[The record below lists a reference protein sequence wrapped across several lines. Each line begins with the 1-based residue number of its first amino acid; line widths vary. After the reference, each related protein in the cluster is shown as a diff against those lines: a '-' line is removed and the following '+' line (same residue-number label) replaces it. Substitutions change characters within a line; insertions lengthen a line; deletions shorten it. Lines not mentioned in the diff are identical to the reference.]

1 MGTYYFSGH
10 FVGDKVKAGKEH
22 LKWAFENAP
31 GTSNAYHTTNSENSK
46 KTDVVNGP
54 EYAATLDQSSTSS
67 QRAASFSSSVGSIQ
81 RDGSLSELDNSF
93 RRWRRANCSA
103 NLGYETVVFDASSTY
118 STRSQVSATS
128 TSSGRLGPLS
138 SLARSGMNA
147 VIKVGA
153 CWRCRFLR
161 KPCDPISPCGLCP
174 KGNKSGW
181 EVVGCKRGSFKAAM
195 LPITLCPKA
204 TTVVTGSPAQL
215 PDSSTSHETSSQP
228 DVAANTFFRDTMNRR
243 EMALARLV
251 QATEYSAEDDPILH
265 DMEIR
270 PLLRECL
277 PGNCTPIKQP
287 GLAALNPL
295 NECIL
300 AIAWELFDYPF
311 SCFDI
316 TETGDLGGL
325 VRLLPSVARYQ
336 AKHQS
341 ELNSDQLIAQ
351 SLICLRSCLEAL
363 RIKASGF
370 LGKQRHVSCNSG
382 LCKFECLEYVKL
394 NISLYFD
401 ELSRVFFKKENMR
414 NKTTWWLSAFY
425 SFCIQS
431 FVRRALLEL
440 EKESLVFATL
450 ASRDY
455 LRDPVQL
462 FVAISSLDDPLIRP
476 LARDLSGKVKTNA
489 MVEGPNLDD
498 YEEARLAVGQNTWL
512 TDGISGSYDYLTSLF
527 GDQKVG
533 EQSTTNGSPR
543 DSLEF

>member
-1 MGTYYFSGH
+1 
-10 FVGDKVKAGKEH
+10 
-22 LKWAFENAP
+22 
-31 GTSNAYHTTNSENSK
+31 
-46 KTDVVNGP
+46 
-54 EYAATLDQSSTSS
+54 
-67 QRAASFSSSVGSIQ
+67 
-81 RDGSLSELDNSF
+81 
-93 RRWRRANCSA
+93 
-103 NLGYETVVFDASSTY
+103 
-118 STRSQVSATS
+118 
-128 TSSGRLGPLS
+128 
-138 SLARSGMNA
+138 
-147 VIKVGA
+147 
-153 CWRCRFLR
+153 
-161 KPCDPISPCGLCP
+161 
-174 KGNKSGW
+174 
-181 EVVGCKRGSFKAAM
+181 
-195 LPITLCPKA
+195 
-204 TTVVTGSPAQL
+204 
-215 PDSSTSHETSSQP
+215 
-228 DVAANTFFRDTMNRR
+228 
-243 EMALARLV
+243 MALARLV

-325 VRLLPSVARYQ
+325 
-336 AKHQS
+336 
-341 ELNSDQLIAQ
+341 DQLIAQ

-512 TDGISGSYDYLTSLF
+512 TDGISGSYDYLTSFF
-527 GDQKVG
+527 GDQKVE

-543 DSLEF
+543 DGLEF

>member
-1 MGTYYFSGH
+1 
-10 FVGDKVKAGKEH
+10 
-22 LKWAFENAP
+22 
-31 GTSNAYHTTNSENSK
+31 
-46 KTDVVNGP
+46 
-54 EYAATLDQSSTSS
+54 
-67 QRAASFSSSVGSIQ
+67 
-81 RDGSLSELDNSF
+81 
-93 RRWRRANCSA
+93 
-103 NLGYETVVFDASSTY
+103 
-118 STRSQVSATS
+118 
-128 TSSGRLGPLS
+128 
-138 SLARSGMNA
+138 
-147 VIKVGA
+147 
-153 CWRCRFLR
+153 
-161 KPCDPISPCGLCP
+161 
-174 KGNKSGW
+174 
-181 EVVGCKRGSFKAAM
+181 M

-204 TTVVTGSPAQL
+204 TTLVTGSPVQL
-215 PDSSTSHETSSQP
+215 PGSSTSYEISYQP
-228 DVAANTFFRDTMNRR
+228 EVAANTFFRDTMNRR
-243 EMALARLV
+243 EMALVRLV

-270 PLLRECL
+270 PLLQECL

-287 GLAALNPL
+287 GLVALNPL

-316 TETGDLGGL
+316 TETGNLGGL

-341 ELNSDQLIAQ
+341 ELNSVRPFSRFLNSKTNFNLQDQLIAQ

-370 LGKQRHVSCNSG
+370 LGKQRHGSCNSG
-382 LCKFECLEYVKL
+382 FCKFECLEYVKL
-394 NISLYFD
+394 NISLYLD

-462 FVAISSLDDPLIRP
+462 FIAISSSDDPLIRP
-476 LARDLSGKVKTNA
+476 LARDLSGKVKTNTIN
-489 MVEGPNLDD
+489 EGPNLDD

-512 TDGISGSYDYLTSLF
+512 TDDISGSYDYLTSLF
-527 GDQKVG
+527 GDHEVE
-533 EQSTTNGSPR
+533 EQSTISGRPR